1 MGSPLQARRDGI
13 ALPMAILLVGFITA
27 GIIGAFGRMT
37 GETRTLD
44 SNRTTTI
51 AFALAERGLAAR
63 VATGDTLPDSVRFT
77 FPDGIAD
84 VFVSRVRAGVGPQD
98 TTLWLIRATSTVNGG
113 RRGRPAARRSVAQIA
128 IRAAGSIDA
137 EAAWTSL
144 SGLRKNG
151 GSGLIS
157 GVDECNPA
165 DSVAGAA
172 VPGGMFE
179 LKSAGGKYPFE
190 GAPPVYEEGSQAEFA
205 NSVNIDWG
213 SIKAPPGAVSPDV
226 VICTPGT
233 DGYDPDWTGCGSW
246 PDFSDP
252 NYYPIILV
260 NGSITMKSGDE
271 GQGLLIVT
279 GRLTFTGGQ
288 ETWRGLI
295 LVGQELIDNGLGW
308 VSGGV
313 ISGLDVKLG
322 LDVPDSEI
330 IEEAVA
336 NGTKT
341 YRYNSCEIANA
352 LNGTATMALIPN
364 AWIDNWSAW

>member
-1 MGSPLQARRDGI
+1 MRIRLAARRRGL
-13 ALPMAILLVGFITA
+13 ALPMAILLIGFITA
-27 GIIGAFGRMT
+27 GIIGAFSRMT
-37 GETRTLD
+37 GESRTLD
-44 SNRTTTI
+44 SGRSSTV
-51 AFALAERGLAAR
+51 AFALAERGLEAR
-63 VATGDTLPDSVRFT
+63 VATGDTLPDSVRYT
-77 FPDGIAD
+77 FPGGFAD
-84 VFVSRVRAGVGPQD
+84 VRVSRVRRGAGPSD
-98 TTLWLIRATSTVNGG
+98 TTVWLIRATGTVNGG
-113 RRGRPAARRSVAQIA
+113 RPGRPAARRSVAQVA
-128 IRAAGSIDA
+128 IRTAGTLDA
-137 EAAWTSL
+137 SAAWTSL

-165 DSVAGAA
+165 DSVAGAS
-172 VPGGMFE
+172 VPAGMFE

-190 GAPPVYEEGSQAEFA
+190 GVPPVYSEGSQQDFA
-205 NSVNIDWG
+205 DAVHIDWG
-213 SIKAPPGAVSPDV
+213 GIKSPPGAVSPDV
-226 VICTPGT
+226 TVCPGG
-233 DGYDPDWTGCGSW
+233 DGYVEGWTNCTSW
-246 PDFSDP
+246 PSFSDP
-252 NYYPIILV
+252 SYYPTVLV
-260 NGSITMKSGDE
+260 NGSITLQNGME

-308 VSGGV
+308 VSGAV

-336 NGTKT
+336 NGNKT

-352 LNGTATMALIPN
+352 LGGAASMALLPN